1 MSSTKKAKASKVQG
15 GSKAQAAVPAKPP
28 AKPPVKTA
36 AKPAA
41 KAAAAKIAKAKAQA
55 GRSQKPAV
63 QKPKAPAAKAV
74 KTAKAGIKA
83 SKEPSTAAPKP
94 AIAMKHAAAKA
105 APRLPAALKALSGA
119 QTPVPAPRSQVRAA
133 QQKPEKKLTARP
145 PSAPVVL
152 TPDYRPSENEPFMSE
167 LHRAYFRQKLM
178 NWKDEINR
186 QTKET
191 LVVLHEDSV
200 QHADIADRA
209 TSETDRSLELR
220 ARDRQRK
227 LIAKI
232 DAALARLDDGSY
244 GYCEETGEPIGLKRL
259 DARPIATLSLEA
271 QERHERREKVYRED

>member
-1 MSSTKKAKASKVQG
+1 MSTKKAKASTVQPAGKTPPSAARKPPSPAPVKAAPAKQAATKKPTKPASKVAPVKAAAAKSVASAKPAAKSTASS
-15 GSKAQAAVPAKPP
+15 SKAGASK
-28 AKPPVKTA
+28 A

-41 KAAAAKIAKAKAQA
+41 AAIAKTKTVA
-55 GRSQKPAV
+55 KPALAGKV
-63 QKPKAPAAKAV
+63 APGVGQKV
-74 KTAKAGIKA
+74 SMA
-83 SKEPSTAAPKP
+83 STQP
-94 AIAMKHAAAKA
+94 
-105 APRLPAALKALSGA
+105 
-119 QTPVPAPRSQVRAA
+119 PRSQVRAT
-133 QQKPEKKLTARP
+133 QQKPEKKLTART
-145 PSAPVVL
+145 PSKPIVL
-152 TPDYRPSENEPFMSE
+152 TPDYRPSENEPFMNE
-167 LHRAYFRQKLM
+167 MHRAYFRHKLVT
-178 NWKDEINR
+178 WKDEIIR

-191 LVVLHEDSV
+191 LVILHEDSV

-232 DAALARLDDGSY
+232 DAALSRIEDGSY

>member
-1 MSSTKKAKASKVQG
+1 MSSTKKANASKVPAG
-15 GSKAQAAVPAKPP
+15 GKAKTAA
-28 AKPPVKTA
+28 PVKSP

-41 KAAAAKIAKAKAQA
+41 KAASK
-55 GRSQKPAV
+55 SV
-63 QKPKAPAAKAV
+63 AAKAGPV
-74 KTAKAGIKA
+74 KSGVTK
-83 SKEPSTAAPKP
+83 TVAAAKP
-94 AIAMKHAAAKA
+94 AKAAKA
-105 APRLPAALKALSGA
+105 AVTAALKSKTTAKAVIGKRPA
-119 QTPVPAPRSQVRAA
+119 APATPKLVQAPQLQPRSQVRAA
-133 QQKPEKKLTARP
+133 HQKPEKKLTARSHAQP
-145 PSAPVVL
+145 IVL
-152 TPDYRPSENEPFMSE
+152 TPDYRPSENEPFMNE
-167 LHRAYFRQKLM
+167 MHRAYFRQKLVT
-178 NWKDEINR
+178 WKDEIIR

-191 LVVLHEDSV
+191 LVILHEDSV

-232 DAALARLDDGSY
+232 DAALSRIEDGSY